1 MVKVVVSLGIV
12 IGLSFI
18 IFTPIILYLKF
29 GWFKV
34 FYHDILQWHEP
45 IDEYGFDGCSFHS
58 VCKYCGKE
66 IMQDSQGNWF

>member
-1 MVKVVVSLGIV
+1 MTDVLIVIGIV
-12 IGLSFI
+12 VGLSFI

-34 FYHDILQWHEP
+34 FYHDVLQWHEP
-45 IDEYGFDGCSFHS
+45 IDEEWFDGCIFCSR
-58 VCKYCGKE
+58 CKYCGKE